1 MVQRKR
7 KTTTP
12 KRKSPKRTRRT
23 SPKKK
28 RRTSPRRKIRS
39 KRLNPPPVRGYYNR
53 FRNYFDGG
61 DRQTGYNTAE
71 AELER
76 AELEKRKLIVSAI
89 KDRYRYIHDCFSNNS
104 PVNYQTFHKKMNKRI
119 TEEKKLPAFKKI
131 PNYTVDETYI
141 IKHDALTD
149 LLNELLP

>member
-39 KRLNPPPVRGYYNR
+39 KRLNPGFFPRLRDSIASR
-53 FRNYFDGG
+53 FSPY
-61 DRQTGYNTAE
+61 RQTG
-71 AELER
+71 
-76 AELEKRKLIVSAI
+76 S
-89 KDRYRYIHDCFSNNS
+89 RY
-104 PVNYQTFHKKMNKRI
+104 Q
-119 TEEKKLPAFKKI
+119 
-131 PNYTVDETYI
+131 
-141 IKHDALTD
+141 
-149 LLNELLP
+149 